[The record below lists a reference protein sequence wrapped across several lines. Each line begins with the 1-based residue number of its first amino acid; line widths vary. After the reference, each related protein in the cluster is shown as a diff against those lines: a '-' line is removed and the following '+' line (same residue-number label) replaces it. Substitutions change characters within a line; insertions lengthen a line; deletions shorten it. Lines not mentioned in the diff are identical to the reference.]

1 MSMTACVSDSSRTR
15 KPQATY
21 LLVLELDQVPVI
33 LDDLVTFVLTLL
45 EELGQSEPLACHLV
59 SVVGVNELVIVD
71 AVGCVTLDASDSGLT
86 AIEREDIIHKSL
98 ALGAEWERLG
108 RVGGEILCG

>member
-1 MSMTACVSDSSRTR
+1 MSMTAYVSDSSRTR

-21 LLVLELDQVPVI
+21 LLILELDQVPVI

-98 ALGAEWERLG
+98 ALGAEWERLRRIG
-108 RVGGEILCG
+108 SVVLSG

>member
-1 MSMTACVSDSSRTR
+1 MSMTAYVSDSSRTR

-59 SVVGVNELVIVD
+59 SVVGVNELVVVD
-71 AVGCVTLDASDSGLT
+71 AISCITLNASDSRLT
-86 AIEREDIIHKSL
+86 AVKREDIIHKSL
-98 ALGAEWERLG
+98 SLGTEW
-108 RVGGEILCG
+108 